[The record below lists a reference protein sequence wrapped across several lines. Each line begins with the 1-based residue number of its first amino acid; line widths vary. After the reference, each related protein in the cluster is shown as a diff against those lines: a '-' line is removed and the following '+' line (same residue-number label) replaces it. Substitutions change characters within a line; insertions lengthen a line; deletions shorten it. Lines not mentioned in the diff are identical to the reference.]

1 MTFPDLL
8 EWLNKG
14 AARQEGKIYL
24 VGGCVRDGLLGRPL
38 VDVDLAIE
46 GDARAYAHRIASTMN
61 GTYVPLGERHGVAR
75 VVLSEKAQGVQQV
88 DCATIE
94 GDILDDLARRD
105 FTVDAMAVDVASFN
119 GNWSQATILDP
130 YNGRRDL
137 AVGTLRMVGPQVLE
151 ADPLRLLR
159 GVRLMAE
166 IGLRLEEETA
176 TAIKERAQRLTACA
190 PERLREELC
199 RILAAESAAIWIAEL
214 DSLGLLDV
222 LLPELAE
229 GKGVLQPKEHHW
241 DVFRHQVE
249 TVAAVEALVER
260 RVPGGLAAPE
270 RAYLEA
276 GARSGP
282 WHPALEGYFQ
292 GQIGNL
298 TRKTLLKLTA
308 LLHDVAKP
316 ATKTFEASGR
326 MRFFGHAEVGADV
339 AGKILAR
346 LHFSNRETEAVTRM
360 VANHLRP
367 GQWSDGSVPTQRAV
381 HRYFRDL
388 GDVAIDNIFL
398 NMADHLAA
406 RGPGLDP
413 LHWQQHVGVA
423 DQVLAQHFQQQE
435 RTVSPRL
442 ATGNDLMKAFSLK
455 PGPQVG
461 RLLVEI
467 EEAQAS
473 GEVATKEEALALAQ
487 RCLSRVSP

>member
-1 MTFPDLL
+1 
-8 EWLNKG
+8 
-14 AARQEGKIYL
+14 
-24 VGGCVRDGLLGRPL
+24 
-38 VDVDLAIE
+38 
-46 GDARAYAHRIASTMN
+46 
-61 GTYVPLGERHGVAR
+61 
-75 VVLSEKAQGVQQV
+75 
-88 DCATIE
+88 
-94 GDILDDLARRD
+94 
-105 FTVDAMAVDVASFN
+105 
-119 GNWSQATILDP
+119 
-130 YNGRRDL
+130 
-137 AVGTLRMVGPQVLE
+137 
-151 ADPLRLLR
+151 
-159 GVRLMAE
+159 
-166 IGLRLEEETA
+166 
-176 TAIKERAQRLTACA
+176 
-190 PERLREELC
+190 
-199 RILAAESAAIWIAEL
+199 
-214 DSLGLLDV
+214 
-222 LLPELAE
+222 E

-260 RVPGGLAAPE
+260 RIPRGLAVPQ
-270 RAYLEA
+270 RTYLKA
-276 GARSGP
+276 GAESGP

-326 MRFFGHAEVGADV
+326 MRFFGHAEIGAEV

-346 LHFSNRETEAVTRM
+346 LRFSNRETEAVTRM

-367 GQWSDGSVPTQRAV
+367 GQWSDGSVPTPRAV

-388 GDVAIDNIFL
+388 GEVAIDNIFL

-406 RGPGLDP
+406 RGPELDP

-442 ATGNDLMKAFSLK
+442 ATGNDLMTAFSLK

-461 RLLVEI
+461 WLLVEI